1 MRPIG
6 SGDMSNGKPE
16 RCCSESGRSC
26 EACGKNQLPH
36 YWCEVCGKAVP
47 EKRCPFCGLKARRI
61 RQ

>member
-1 MRPIG
+1 
-6 SGDMSNGKPE
+6 MSNGKPE